1 MFLVIPEV
9 EHRRRRSIMVL
20 ESRHGREG
28 HLWPIRLKWNGP
40 RVRSQEEKWRVPE
53 SDPAG
58 HVPGGELDRLKPGA
72 EPDAANPIR
81 TDDEAWRAQLIYC
94 GLCGA
99 LNPGSNYFC
108 AACGTTLV
116 DAFHASE
123 GLRVYDKAD
132 TASRLIEI
140 VPAGSELDIV
150 DDPDASDDY
159 VRVKLTHGRLGYIR
173 LQDVAALANATPAT
187 TVVDVALGR
196 PDINTNARGCVT
208 QTGALGALLLMIVLS
223 SLIWLFI
230 AKSDSSESGIMAL
243 AACVTV
249 GPLLIVTIGL
259 YIFARSRDERLEFEA
274 EEAFESAKS
283 RSTDGN

>member
-1 MFLVIPEV
+1 
-9 EHRRRRSIMVL
+9 
-20 ESRHGREG
+20 
-28 HLWPIRLKWNGP
+28 
-40 RVRSQEEKWRVPE
+40 VRSQEEKWRVPE

-58 HVPGGELDRLKPGA
+58 AVPPGDPDRIRSGADPAA
-72 EPDAANPIR
+72 EPSVR
-81 TDDEAWRAQLIYC
+81 TDDEAWRSQLIYC

-123 GLRVYDKAD
+123 GLRVYDKPD

-150 DDPDASDDY
+150 EDPDAPDDF
-159 VRVKLTHGRLGYIR
+159 VRVKMQHGRLGYIR
-173 LQDVAALANATPAT
+173 LGDVAALASTKPAT
-187 TVVDVALGR
+187 TVADVALGR

-208 QTGALGALLLMIVLS
+208 QTGALGALLLMVVLS
-223 SLIWLFI
+223 SLVWLFI
-230 AKSDSSESGIMAL
+230 VRSDSSESGIMAL
-243 AACVTV
+243 AACVTL

-274 EEAFESAKS
+274 QQAHDSAQS
-283 RSTDGN
+283 RSTDGH